1 MRIVR
6 SLREKLFSTF
16 FAFPLALRLV
26 RVIDLPGTTI

>member
-16 FAFPLALRLV
+16 FAFPLASVSV
-26 RVIDLPGTTI
+26 RVLDLPGTTI